1 MMLFL
6 GHRATEPQRRG
17 RRARPKPAKIRLVG
31 LRQVLQSLGAVW
43 YQISVNY
50 RFLIAAAVLAAAA
63 LAATGLSSS
72 DTKTLEKSRYLAFV
86 GRDFIFTL
94 EMYKPGVPIFN
105 FVSMVD
111 TEYNLLAKEVRLTL
125 ESRKV
130 PARFFI
136 VDTGNPKEPV
146 IIPSVRMRARS
157 AFGVTLKGDFGEE
170 KELAGVTVRV
180 GDEDM
185 KLVPLASFDFENLA
199 LKVNRLNLRSPDFS
213 DDWRILKLETLGTR
227 ERARR

>member
-1 MMLFL
+1 MKMAV
-6 GHRATEPQRRG
+6 GVVCRHPIVGAPCVAARASH
-17 RRARPKPAKIRLVG
+17 AKGGGIFRK
-31 LRQVLQSLGAVW
+31 SLGAVW
-43 YQISVNY
+43 YQINVNY
-50 RFLIAAAVLAAAA
+50 RFLITAAVLATAA
-63 LAATGLSSS
+63 LAATGLWSS
-72 DTKTLEKSRYLAFV
+72 DTKTLEKSRYFAFV

-94 EMYKPGVPIFN
+94 EMYKPGVPILN

-111 TEYNLLAKEVRLTL
+111 TEYNLFAKEIRLTL

-130 PARFFI
+130 PAKFFI

-146 IIPSVRMRARS
+146 IIPSVRMRPRS
-157 AFGVTLKGDFGEE
+157 AFGVTLRGDFGEE
-170 KELAGVTVRV
+170 KEPAGVTVRV
-180 GDEDM
+180 GDEDL

-199 LKVNRLNLRSPDFS
+199 LKVNRLNLRSPDFG